1 MNKFFLTVHVLAA
14 ILCVG
19 PVTVAASMFPPIGRK
34 MLSAETPAVGG
45 LDVLHRITR
54 VYAWAGLAVPV
65 FGFAV
70 AGGQHVMDEAWLI
83 SSIVLTLA
91 AALVLA
97 FLVVP
102 AQSAVLAAAHRIAK
116 ALPRA
121 KRRGRIDPRRQRAC
135 RAGARERREIA
146 PGAHVVDRRHPAF
159 VHVLHRRAERAICHG
174 V

>member
-19 PVTVAASMFPPIGRK
+19 PVTIAAGMFPPIARK
-34 MLSAETPAVGG
+34 LLTAETPATGG

-70 AGGQHVMDEAWLI
+70 AGGMQVMDEAWLI
-83 SSIVLTLA
+83 ISIVLTLA

-102 AQSAVLAAAHRIAK
+102 GQTAVLAAADASAEARSEVLPKAK
-116 ALPRA
+116 LLSMTSGIFSLLWVVVLVLMVV
-121 KRRGRIDPRRQRAC
+121 K
-135 RAGARERREIA
+135 
-146 PGAHVVDRRHPAF
+146 PGHT
-159 VHVLHRRAERAICHG
+159 G
-174 V
+174 G

>member
-19 PVTVAASMFPPIGRK
+19 PVTVAASMFPPIARR
-34 MLSAETPAVGG
+34 MLGAEAPDAGG
-45 LDVLHRITR
+45 LQVLHRITR

-70 AGGQHVMDEAWLI
+70 AGDMQVMDEAWLI
-83 SSIVLTLA
+83 ISIVLTLA

-102 AQSAVLAAAHRIAK
+102 AQSAVLAVAHSRSAPRSAGLSKAK
-116 ALPRA
+116 LLSMTSGIFGLLWLIVLVLMVV
-121 KRRGRIDPRRQRAC
+121 K
-135 RAGARERREIA
+135 
-146 PGAHVVDRRHPAF
+146 PGHTK
-159 VHVLHRRAERAICHG
+159 G
-174 V
+174 